1 MNKQLHTWR
10 VFLSVF
16 FLALCCSTMSA
27 NDRQSVTL
35 DMQNV
40 ALQKVLKAIEQQTD
54 YRFSYRSDDVN
65 KNSAVSVSC
74 TEAPVSQALDMAL
87 KDTGLSYDIISDK
100 TIVITTDKKKKV
112 EEIRNALP
120 QKITGHVVDDKGEPI
135 IGATVMVEGSQTGTS
150 TDLDGNFTLDIALGT
165 KLRISCIGYAT
176 QKVTVNKD
184 NLEILLPEN
193 TSLLDE
199 VVVIGYGTTERKRV
213 TSAITTIKGENMPK
227 GVGGSTV
234 AIALRNRVNGLTIS
248 GDNGPTSSNGFQ
260 IRGVASVNASTGPL
274 IVVDGVPTNSL
285 RSVDQNDIE
294 SIDVLKDASAGA
306 IYGTRAAAGV
316 ILITTKKPQAGKT
329 KVTYNVELST
339 ERRNKKLNLLSP
351 EEFVEEGLG
360 PDFGFSQDWYGAS
373 LNDHPFSQKHTLT
386 FAGGNGNSNVYASL
400 QYMNEE
406 GPIACD
412 KRQVYAGRVNADF
425 KALDNKLEFSTRL
438 TVRQQDSDWRS
449 SSSLV
454 KQAAQMNPTIPMMM
468 PDDPTKWNNSE
479 YGIDYGS
486 SSNTNPIAYDLGQR
500 KYDYKEQWF
509 IGTGTVKYN
518 ITRDLSVQG
527 SASVN
532 YTTDRYYQWYSFDHA
547 WSLNNGRRGYAYH
560 SYGNTLKSSFEAY
573 ANYAH
578 TWGKHNVTALAGWS
592 FDTNSGYSFS
602 ASNND
607 FTIEGVE
614 GWNLTEGSAIR
625 TGLKP
630 LANVTSHKD
639 SRQRLMSI
647 FGRINYSYDNKY
659 LLNLSLRHEGS
670 SKFGPRHRWGNFW
683 SVSGG
688 WRMNEEEF
696 MKDITWINDLKI
708 RAAYGITGNV
718 GIPSAIYTP
727 TYTDRFHWPF
737 NGNWQ
742 TTYGY
747 WCNINESI
755 KWEEKK
761 EFNIGFDF
769 SLFDQRLWGSF
780 DYYRRRVDDL
790 IFEVRC
796 AVPPQLDPT
805 MYGNIGVLE
814 NNGWEAEI
822 GGVILNTGGF
832 KWDATLRAFHNGTK
846 IKQLSDYTQY
856 LESGCF
862 HIDEG
867 SNIGQFWVF
876 KNAGVNEDGK
886 WMIYDKDGEKVLAE
900 GNTIKENRYFM
911 GNSLPKV
918 QMSLD
923 QTLTYRNFDLGVQ
936 LHAWI
941 DRDVYSGFNQGMGVY
956 NYDRHNV
963 DRDYYMKHKEI
974 RDQIDPWIDYFI
986 TDASFLKI
994 DLISF
999 GYTLPMKKYTKLIDS
1014 MRFYLTVRDVATFT
1028 KYPGWDPEVSVN
1040 GLYPGYESSGSLY
1053 PCTTHYTLGFQINF

>member
-10 VFLSVF
+10 VFLSIF

-65 KNSAVSVSC
+65 KNSDVTVSC
-74 TEAPVSQALDMAL
+74 SDAPVSQALDMAL
-87 KDTGLSYDIISDK
+87 KDTGLVYDIISDK
-100 TIVITTDKKKKV
+100 TIILTADKKKKA
-112 EEIRNALP
+112 EELSKGLP
-120 QKITGHVVDDKGEPI
+120 QKITGHVVDEQGEPI

-176 QKVTVNKD
+176 QKVDVNKD

-193 TSLLDE
+193 TSLLEE

-213 TSAITTIKGENMPK
+213 TSAITTIKGDNMPK

-351 EEFVEEGLG
+351 EEFVEEGFG
-360 PDFGFSQDWYGAS
+360 PDFGFQQDWYGAA
-373 LNDHPFSQKHTLT
+373 LNDSPFSQKHTLT

-400 QYMNEE
+400 QYMDEE

-412 KRQVYAGRVNADF
+412 ERKVYAGRVNADF

-438 TVRQQDSDWRS
+438 TVREQDSDWRS

-454 KQAAQMNPTIPMMM
+454 RQAAQMNPTIPMMM
-468 PDDPTKWNNSE
+468 PEDPTKWNNSE

-500 KYDYKEQWF
+500 KYDYKEQWL
-509 IGTGTVKYN
+509 IASGTVKYN
-518 ITRDLSVQG
+518 ITHDLSVQG
-527 SASVN
+527 TGSIN
-532 YTTDRYYQWYSFDHA
+532 YTTDRYYQWRSFDHA

-560 SYGNTLKSSFEAY
+560 SYGNTMKSSFEAY

-592 FDTNSGYSFS
+592 FDTNSGYNFS

-614 GWNLTEGSAIR
+614 GWNLGEGSSIK

-630 LANVTSHKD
+630 LATVSSHKD
-639 SRQRLMSI
+639 SRQRLMSM

-696 MKDITWINDLKI
+696 MKDIEWLNDLKI

-727 TYTDRFHWPF
+727 TYTDRFLWPF
-737 NGNWQ
+737 NGRWQ

-761 EFNIGFDF
+761 EFNVGFDF
-769 SLFDQRLWGSF
+769 ALFDQRLWGSF

-805 MYGNIGVLE
+805 MYDNIGILE

-822 GGVILNTGGF
+822 GGVILNTGGV

-886 WMIYDKDGEKVLAE
+886 WMIYNADGEKVIAE

-923 QTLTYRNFDLGVQ
+923 QTVTYRNFDFGIQ
-936 LHAWI
+936 LHAWL

-963 DRDYYMKHKEI
+963 DRDYYMAHKEI
-974 RDQIDPWIDYFI
+974 RDQIDPWIDYFV

-994 DLISF
+994 DLISL
-999 GYTLPMKKYTKLIDS
+999 GYTLPMKKYTKLVDS
-1014 MRFYLTVRDVATFT
+1014 MRFYLTMRDVATFT
-1028 KYPGWDPEVSVN
+1028 KFTGWDPEVSVN
-1040 GLYPGYESSGSLY
+1040 GLYPGYESASSFY